1 MAFKIEHIEYA
12 IINKTIG
19 RLGYKK
25 LSLEQHEAIV
35 NFVNGQDVFVS
46 LPTFKIIHYDVR

>member
-12 IINKTIG
+12 INKTIG

-25 LSLEQHEAIV
+25 FSLEQHEAIAK
-35 NFVNGQDVFVS
+35 FVNGLDVFVS

>member
-12 IINKTIG
+12 INETTG

-35 NFVNGQDVFVS
+35 KFLNGQDVFVS
-46 LPTFKIIHYDVR
+46 LPFKIIHYDVR